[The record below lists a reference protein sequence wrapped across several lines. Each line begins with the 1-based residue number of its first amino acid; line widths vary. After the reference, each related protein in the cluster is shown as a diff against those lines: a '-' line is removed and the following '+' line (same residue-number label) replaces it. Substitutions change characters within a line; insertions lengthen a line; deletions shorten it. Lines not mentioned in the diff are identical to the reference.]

1 VKEYIFQRDDYT
13 CQYCKKRFPKDHLT
27 IDHLIPLAHHGI
39 DELTNH
45 VTACKS
51 CNEKKDSMNL
61 AQFARY
67 INIDIKQLPVHGDPI
82 IDDPNLPIQFRLLRK
97 RILDKTR
104 AKDGRL
110 QRSKEAQK
118 RLEKVFRL
126 EFHGTELGETILE
139 RYPSLPGPVGVML
152 PQILVI
158 GKNESEIRLLIEL
171 AKSAHTRNLI
181 GSEIVG
187 RMSVLEELENA
198 RRKAL
203 GNPTLL
209 RRIDWALSRW
219 RKPI

>member
-1 VKEYIFQRDDYT
+1 
-13 CQYCKKRFPKDHLT
+13 
-27 IDHLIPLAHHGI
+27 
-39 DELTNH
+39 
-45 VTACKS
+45 
-51 CNEKKDSMNL
+51 MNL